1 MTNVLGI
8 SIGSGMAAAC
18 DTLISQVRPSACTD
32 VDTAQSVRTVNKTK
46 GKTLVTDVREREPL
60 EGRRHF
66 AALNF
71 HSVADMFPLLGRARQ
86 HGTNPAAGQTGA
98 RGCQVGSH
106 APFFHFSN
114 VFFDDGI

>member
-1 MTNVLGI
+1 M
-8 SIGSGMAAAC
+8 SAAC

-46 GKTLVTDVREREPL
+46 GKTFVTDVREREPI

-71 HSVADMFPLLGRARQ
+71 HSVADMFPLLGPARQ
-86 HGTNPAAGQTGA
+86 HGTNPAAGQAGA
-98 RGCQVGSH
+98 RGCQVGSR